1 MTLLAVLIIASI
13 VGTIYE
19 SNFDAK
25 VARAY
30 IYQAPWFNF
39 WLALLAVNLGA
50 VALSRWPW
58 KKHHTGFL
66 ITHLGIIILL
76 VGSIIGRIW
85 GIEGTMT
92 LFKEQPPRNQLLV
105 DERQLHLWEQGSP
118 YQYLFPMEFL
128 NRKPTSE
135 RPRKVWTTESGWKID
150 VIDYSESLSTQ
161 WKPKEQGGSLGR
173 PVAKIKLQSAMMG
186 QGLEQWLIANGGEQ
200 SIFNL
205 GLATISFQQGDAQTS
220 APMPSLPNQ
229 LIFSYADN
237 GQLHY
242 HLMSR
247 KEGELRG
254 EIKVGAA
261 LKTGWADWTVTVE
274 QLLPQAQLEAD
285 FVPSSSS
292 KQALP
297 NEVPVLGI
305 KLRAIKADQ
314 IMEKWIAF
322 GWKTTLPLEPVP
334 LEITY
339 TWRWE
344 KLPMF
349 AELLDFE
356 VERNEGT
363 DEPASFKSHLRLSGL
378 SEPAEGFCWMNHP
391 ANYPN
396 RWWRIWTGL
405 TYKIS
410 QASWNPENL
419 NQSTVQILRDPGWL
433 FKWLGS
439 LLICCGIF
447 TMFYLRPLK
456 K

>member
-30 IYQAPWFNF
+30 IYRAPWFNF

-58 KKHHTGFL
+58 KRHHTGFL

-76 VGSIIGRIW
+76 IGSIIGRIW

-92 LFKEQPPRNQLLV
+92 LFKGQPPRNQLLV
-105 DERQLHLWEQGSP
+105 DERQLHLREGSSP

-128 NRKPTSE
+128 NRKPTPE
-135 RPRKVWTTESGWKID
+135 KPRRIWTTESGWKLE
-150 VIDYSESLSTQ
+150 VVDYSESLVPQ
-161 WKPKEQGGSLGR
+161 WKPKVGEGM
-173 PVAKIKLQSAMMG
+173 PVVKIKLQSSMMG
-186 QGLEQWLIANGGEQ
+186 QGLEQWLIASGGEQ
-200 SIFNL
+200 SFFNL
-205 GLATISFQQGDAQTS
+205 GLAVIFFRQGNTNAHVT
-220 APMPSLPNQ
+220 MPNQPNQ
-229 LIFSYADN
+229 LTFFYTSDGKLN
-237 GQLHY
+237 Y

-247 KEGELRG
+247 KEGVSIGSLKE
-254 EIKVGAA
+254 GAP
-261 LKTGWADWTVTVE
+261 LQTGWADWTVTVE
-274 QLLPQAQLEAD
+274 KLYPQARLEAD
-285 FVPSSSS
+285 FVPQSIAKNFMGS
-292 KQALP
+292 
-297 NEVPVLGI
+297 ETPVQGI
-305 KLRAIKADQ
+305 KLRATKDDQ
-314 IMEKWIAF
+314 KIEEWLAF
-322 GWKTTLPLEPVP
+322 GWRTTLPLNPIK
-334 LEITY
+334 LEATY

-363 DEPASFKSHLRLSGL
+363 DEPASFKSTLRLSGL
-378 SEPAEGFCWMNHP
+378 SETQVASCWMNHP
-391 ANYPN
+391 ANYPD
-396 RWWRIWTGL
+396 RWWRIWSGL

-419 NQSTVQILRDPGWL
+419 NQSTVQILRDPGWSL
-433 FKWLGS
+433 KWIGS

-447 TMFYLRPLK
+447 ALFYLRPRSK